1 MSIFNS
7 DINVIRILKV
17 LIQVILDQVGV
28 SKCKNY
34 GDMYEYILL

>member
-7 DINVIRILKV
+7 ENKRYTNFKV
-17 LIQVILDQVGV
+17 LIQVILDPVGI
-28 SKCKNY
+28 SKCNNY